1 MNRDYFTA
9 DQFLRSNRICRP
21 TREPRA
27 LLPDP
32 EQTLVAS
39 DRMARID
46 VNRSSE
52 IGSASRQGK
61 PPFTFQG
68 LDSPRWPCL
77 PSPPGL

>member
-39 DRMARID
+39 NRMAQID
-46 VNRSSE
+46 VTGHYVCGRERRGWAASGRYRRQPE
-52 IGSASRQGK
+52 RRHCGISAE
-61 PPFTFQG
+61 P
-68 LDSPRWPCL
+68 
-77 PSPPGL
+77 

>member
-32 EQTLVAS
+32 DGTLVAS

-46 VNRSSE
+46 VAPTLRTAAVDVA
-52 IGSASRQGK
+52 IGSGK
-61 PPFTFQG
+61 RTF
-68 LDSPRWPCL
+68 CT
-77 PSPPGL
+77 